1 VSPVT
6 VRSSRWEP
14 PRNPFPF
21 EISPEV
27 LPQGFFHVTIGAGGT
42 MTEQKIDPELRDDRD
57 ETVEEVPT
65 LADLPEYDATQFELP
80 DDYEYDEEAEDA
92 D

>member
-1 VSPVT
+1 
-6 VRSSRWEP
+6 
-14 PRNPFPF
+14 
-21 EISPEV
+21 
-27 LPQGFFHVTIGAGGT
+27 